1 MHIIKLSFPKLNAA
15 HRIHFL
21 AWQRSTL
28 AERKLATIVAKN
40 LSCLVTIACFF
51 PLLRL
56 SLTHLALLNSLR
68 SFLVSSDSNVFTS
81 PSHFSLCFLF
91 YFDILDIKKETLRSQ
106 LAWQRSTLAERK
118 LATIVAKNLSCLVTI
133 ACFFPLLRLSLTHLA
148 LLNSLRSF
156 LVSSDS
162 NVFTSPSHFS
172 LC

>member
-1 MHIIKLSFPKLNAA
+1 MSSLILLVTDLNNQKCTLLNY
-15 HRIHFL
+15 HFQNSMRL
-21 AWQRSTL
+21 IASIFAWQRSTL

-118 LATIVAKNLSCLVTI
+118 
-133 ACFFPLLRLSLTHLA
+133 FDYHR
-148 LLNSLRSF
+148 R
-156 LVSSDS
+156 
-162 NVFTSPSHFS
+162 
-172 LC
+172 

>member
-1 MHIIKLSFPKLNAA
+1 MATFVAKNLSCLVTIACFFPLLRLSLTHLALLNSLRSFLVSSDSNVFTSPSHLSLSLLFYFATLDIKKETLRSQCGSSHP
-15 HRIHFL
+15 FL

-81 PSHFSLCFLF
+81 PSHFSLC
-91 YFDILDIKKETLRSQ
+91 
-106 LAWQRSTLAERK
+106 
-118 LATIVAKNLSCLVTI
+118 
-133 ACFFPLLRLSLTHLA
+133 
-148 LLNSLRSF
+148 
-156 LVSSDS
+156 
-162 NVFTSPSHFS
+162 
-172 LC
+172 